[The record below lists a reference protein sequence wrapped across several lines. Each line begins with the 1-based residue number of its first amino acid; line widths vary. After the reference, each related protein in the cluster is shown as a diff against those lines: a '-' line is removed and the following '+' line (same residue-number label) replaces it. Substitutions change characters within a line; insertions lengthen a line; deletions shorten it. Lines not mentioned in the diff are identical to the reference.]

1 VQEQTPTPAADAAGV
16 VASADATGVAARR
29 GSRIERRAAEAA
41 CVGVMVI
48 WAGNFIVVKSTI
60 PILSPIGYAFLRF
73 AIAGLVLLALCR
85 WREGSVTVP
94 RADIVPLAGLGLLG
108 FGIYQVLW
116 STALFSTS
124 VGNSALLIGST
135 PVFTALI
142 AAALGA
148 DTLSRGRAAGIAI
161 AFAGVAIVAA
171 GDGLRLD
178 QAALGDLMT
187 LGAAVSWAIYVSLGA
202 GVLRRFTPLR
212 ATAWTVTFGALALA
226 PFGLVQL
233 AAVDTSQVGPP
244 QVAAV
249 AYSSLL
255 SSAVGNLVVFWGIS
269 LLGPTRVTNL
279 QFLPP
284 ALAIAFAAIFLGDP
298 VLVSQVVGGV
308 VILAGILVARRD
320 RLPRRGRTAPAA
332 PIAPAEAAPAG

>member
-1 VQEQTPTPAADAAGV
+1 MQEQTPTPAADAAGV
-16 VASADATGVAARR
+16 VAYAAAARR

-41 CVGVMVI
+41 CIGVMVI

-108 FGIYQVLW
+108 FGLYQMLW

-161 AFAGVAIVAA
+161 AFAGVAIVAT

-178 QAALGDLMT
+178 QAAVGDLMT

-202 GVLRRFTPLR
+202 GILRRFTPLR

-233 AAVDTSQVGPP
+233 ASVDTSQVGPA

-255 SSAVGNLVVFWGIS
+255 SSALGNLVVFWGIS

-298 VLVSQVVGGV
+298 VLASQVVGGL

-320 RLPRRGRTAPAA
+320 RLLRGGRSALAAPAA
-332 PIAPAEAAPAG
+332 PADMSQAG

>member
-1 VQEQTPTPAADAAGV
+1 MQEQTPTPAADAAGV

-124 VGNSALLIGST
+124 ATSLRTSSKVKPVSASGERSACFCGRVGGIRGGL
-135 PVFTALI
+135 
-142 AAALGA
+142 
-148 DTLSRGRAAGIAI
+148 LSRG
-161 AFAGVAIVAA
+161 
-171 GDGLRLD
+171 
-178 QAALGDLMT
+178 
-187 LGAAVSWAIYVSLGA
+187 LGAY
-202 GVLRRFTPLR
+202 
-212 ATAWTVTFGALALA
+212 TVTR
-226 PFGLVQL
+226 VR
-233 AAVDTSQVGPP
+233 
-244 QVAAV
+244 
-249 AYSSLL
+249 YSPVRVSMRRVSPSLMKSGTL
-255 SSAVGNLVVFWGIS
+255 
-269 LLGPTRVTNL
+269 TT
-279 QFLPP
+279 
-284 ALAIAFAAIFLGDP
+284 
-298 VLVSQVVGGV
+298 
-308 VILAGILVARRD
+308 
-320 RLPRRGRTAPAA
+320 
-332 PIAPAEAAPAG
+332 